1 MGDIDLK
8 KSFILFF
15 LFLGI
20 LSIVIQVFFTRELL
34 TLVGGNELIIGII
47 IFWWFGFT
55 GFGSLVK
62 FKIQNT
68 NKLPFLIITSYLL
81 LGCFLLVDFLAIK
94 FVPSLLP
101 FAGELIPFSWTMFL
115 LPMILF
121 PVCFILGL
129 EFRLGTQFFS
139 LKFGPKSCGVT
150 TNRAYLFESLGFV
163 IGGLAYSFLLIHFL
177 DTWLIYLF
185 LICLVVICLSL
196 YFVFLRNQRFKRA
209 VIRLLLLFVIAI
221 IIMPKEFLT
230 DFNHKILEWQY
241 KNQEII
247 ESINSRYGNIVVTK
261 IDEQYNFFV
270 SGYFLGPT
278 ENVKETE
285 ETAII
290 PLLSQKQPSKVLI
303 VGDGWNGTVQE
314 ISKTSDV
321 KSITYLEIDK
331 VLVDKLQKYL
341 PEVHSIFKHPKV
353 NLIIQDAVTFLKA
366 SDSQY
371 DVVIMSQPPPFN
383 FLFSRFYTQ
392 EFFRL
397 MKGNLKPGG
406 VFTFGLPGM
415 GENIDDESQQQFLG
429 SIYQTLKKEF
439 RFVKVLPADKMLF
452 LASDKE
458 VGIVEVGE
466 FNFDAS
472 FVTPAYIKYLFEA
485 ERTRALNK
493 ILSESEVPIN
503 SDLHPY
509 GFLTYTKFWSQIY
522 SARIS
527 QLINAMFN
535 YRIIIVSILSLAII
549 LLLYLIS
556 RKNRQ
561 TSYLF
566 SSIIFAS
573 ATLMVLEIIII
584 LLWQV
589 LFGYIY
595 SQIALILALIM
606 AGLALGNFVIVKR
619 GAYTMTLLK
628 KLQKVYLVLIAIF
641 LGLILMPQLLT
652 ARLLGFFALVF
663 GFIAGTIF
671 PLTNKLYIEEQK
683 NPALET
689 GKIYGT
695 ELVGSGILIL
705 FFNLFLIPMFGFG
718 TGLAFLVGLN
728 LMLLISKPPISKTI
742 F

>member
-139 LKFGPKSCGVT
+139 LKFGQDTSGVT

-163 IGGLAYSFLLIHFL
+163 IGGLVFSFLLVYL
-177 DTWLIYLF
+177 SGLWLLYIL
-185 LICLVVICLSL
+185 LIGIVLVGLAFGPILIRNRSL
-196 YFVFLRNQRFKRA
+196 RRIMMA
-209 VIRLLLLFVIAI
+209 GLLLLFVATTVVVSRG
-221 IIMPKEFLT
+221 FLVDLNYKT
-230 DFNHKILEWQY
+230 LKWQY
-241 KNQEII
+241 KNQEVA
-247 ESINSRYGNIVVTK
+247 ESVHSHYGNIVVTK
-261 IDEQYNFFV
+261 IGEQYNFYID
-270 SGYFLGPT
+270 GYFLGPT

-493 ILSESEVPIN
+493 ILSESEVSIN
-503 SDLHPY
+503 SDLYPY

-718 TGLAFLVGLN
+718 IGLVSLVGLN
-728 LMLLISKPPISKTI
+728 LLLLI